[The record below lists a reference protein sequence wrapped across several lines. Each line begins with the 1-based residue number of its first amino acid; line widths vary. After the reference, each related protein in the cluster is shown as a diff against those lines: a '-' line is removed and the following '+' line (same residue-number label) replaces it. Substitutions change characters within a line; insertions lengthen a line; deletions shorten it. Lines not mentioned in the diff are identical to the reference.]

1 LNGKKKA
8 SPTGLFTRHIEM
20 SDEIQG
26 SVPLIRLYEEKDRE
40 AVRNICCETGFLGKA
55 IDQVFSDRELFAD
68 FLTEYYLDREKDL
81 AVVLEFEG
89 RVEGYILGC
98 RFPEKKTAYELGK
111 LPGRIPRLIRRYLFS
126 YPAHSRRYVEW
137 LAWRGWREVPETPK
151 RMAHMHINLR
161 PGFKNVSGT
170 RALIETFLK
179 LLADK
184 GEKAVYG
191 QMVVFEKRRGPR
203 MFGRYGFEV
212 KDAVEV
218 TKYKALVGDPVYLF
232 TVIKDLGRNVSLY
245 GTDLWKEGK
254 QESAKE
260 S

>member
-1 LNGKKKA
+1 MN
-8 SPTGLFTRHIEM
+8 
-20 SDEIQG
+20 DETQR
-26 SVPLIRLYEEKDRE
+26 SEPVIRLYREQDRE
-40 AVRNICCETGFLGKA
+40 AVRTICCETGFLGKA

-68 FLTEYYLDREKDL
+68 FLTGYYLDVEQDL

-98 RFPEKKTAYELGK
+98 RFPRKKNAYEIRK
-111 LPGRIPRLIRRYLFS
+111 IPGRIPRLLWRYLFS

-137 LAWRGWREVPETPK
+137 LLCRGWREVPETPEK
-151 RMAHMHINLR
+151 MAHMHINLR

-170 RALIETFLK
+170 RAMIETFLK

-203 MFGRYGFEV
+203 MFARYGFEV

-218 TKYKALVGDPVYLF
+218 TKYKALVSDPVYLF

-245 GTDLWKEGK
+245 GTDLWKEEKNGNR
-254 QESAKE
+254 EGY
-260 S
+260 